1 MPRRILYLL
10 GFEILS
16 VFGVLFRPDWGSL
29 YLVLLLITR
38 PQDDRPNMQDL
49 HFPMVM
55 TLALAFST
63 MLRFTTRSAQMGAA
77 VRAMAV
83 PLAYFFAMI
92 VSAIANGYTPASQQE
107 LVTMFVTLVTLF
119 GVLTFV
125 RTPDQLTALIGTLL
139 VSGLYY
145 RSEKR
150 RVG

>member
-49 HFPMVM
+49 HFPLVM
-55 TLALAFST
+55 TVALAFST
-63 MLRFTTRSAQMGAA
+63 ILRFTTLSAQLGAA
-77 VRAMAV
+77 ARAMAV
-83 PLAYFFAMI
+83 PFAYFLLMLA
-92 VSAIANGYTPASQQE
+92 SAVANGYSPASQAE
-107 LVTMFVTLVTLF
+107 LVTMIVTLVAML

-125 RTPDQLTALIGTLL
+125 RSP
-139 VSGLYY
+139 
-145 RSEKR
+145 
-150 RVG
+150 